1 MVDQGFHVFFHG
13 CAGRGGDFVVFD
25 ADGAGGHFVEALMYD
40 SERLA
45 EFFHAAEVAVVAI
58 AIHAYWDIELDL
70 IVGVIGLAFS
80 HIPGDAA
87 AAEHDAGEGVVESVG
102 GGNNA
107 NAFGPA
113 DPDAVVGEEFF
124 GFVDAIAELSGPLVD
139 VIEEAEGKVLV
150 DATGADVGGVEAGAR
165 NAFVE
170 FLGWC

>member
-1 MVDQGFHVFFHG
+1 MDECFHVLFHG
-13 CAGRGGDFVVFD
+13 SAGRGGDFVVFD
-25 ADGAGGHFVEALMYD
+25 ADGAGGHFVEALMD
-40 SERLA
+40 DAEGLA
-45 EFFHAAEVAVVAI
+45 EFFHAAEIAVVAV
-58 AIHAYWDIELDL
+58 AIHAYWDIEFDL
-70 IVGVIGLAFS
+70 VVGVVGLAFS

-102 GGNNA
+102 GGNDA

-124 GFVDAIAELSGPLVD
+124 GFVDAVAELSGPLVD

-150 DATGADVGGVEAGAR
+150 DSAGAYVGGVEAGAR

-170 FLGWC
+170 FLS